1 MAKYIAYVSVRASE
15 VLSVE
20 DLAVDNPEMHAGGLV
35 VVGQEKPLKI
45 TIGSLIQLKGASRA
59 VACSKMREEVL
70 DEVTRVTRR
79 WFWQFWRTGFL
90 TFEWVDPD
98 MRTSA

>member
-59 VACSKMREEVL
+59 VACSKMRTDVLKEIEEAP
-70 DEVTRVTRR
+70 D
-79 WFWQFWRTGFL
+79 GFL